1 MPAVA
6 GRHPDLDRG
15 GDREAIRVRVAGWG
29 WGAGR
34 EEDRRERDKGLPTSF
49 LFGNLLTFPLFT
61 Y

>member
-15 GDREAIRVRVAGWG
+15 GDREAIRVR
-29 WGAGR
+29 GAG
-34 EEDRRERDKGLPTSF
+34 EVGGGGQKGKGQGLTY
-49 LFGNLLTFPLFT
+49 LFSVWEPLEFSTLIT